1 MNKMPARGAAVLGAT
16 IVAAA
21 LSVTGSA
28 HATPDSPPPASA
40 AVLPADL
47 VAAVERDLGMTPQ
60 EYLQR
65 AAAAQQVG
73 GFVAE
78 RRRSDPSGYA
88 GAWLAADGTPTVA
101 VTRTELATDVT
112 DAGFRAQ
119 VTPFGA
125 SFREDGQVRPMPPN
139 VRFEAASTVVS
150 GAGPTGGDG
159 YITTSVPIAQA
170 PSYLVCSFGFTASD
184 AAGRPLALSAGHCDP
199 SPGTT
204 GTDAAAQVY
213 EPESSDLRASRR
225 VGSFETS
232 GIGDTGGGLDY
243 AVIALTEESGTG
255 PLGQPSVRGAGG
267 SVLSLTGAGA
277 PVAGAPVC
285 KSGQTS
291 GYTCGTV
298 LSADYST
305 NMAGSGAEMWT
316 VRGFTHSACTLGG
329 DSGGAIVSGTVAV
342 GITSGSSTASAPSC
356 DVVPSDEAMGLGMR
370 IGDVLS
376 RLNGPASSCAT
387 GPRIAVRTVTDPV
400 ATSLVSACGG
410 EDSDP
415 ADGGGP
421 GGFGSLGSLG

>member
-16 IVAAA
+16 IVVAA

-47 VAAVERDLGMTPQ
+47 VAALERDLGMAPR

-65 AAAAQQVG
+65 AATAQQVG

-125 SFREDGQVRPMPPN
+125 SFRDDGQVRPMPPN
-139 VRFEAASTVVS
+139 VRFEAASAVVS
-150 GAGPTGGDG
+150 GVGPIGGDG
-159 YITTSVPIAQA
+159 YITTSVPIGQA

-199 SPGTT
+199 SPDAT

-213 EPESSDLRASRR
+213 EPEPSDLRASRR
-225 VGSFETS
+225 VGSFDVS

-243 AVIALTEESGTG
+243 AVIALTEEAGAG
-255 PLGQPSVRGAGG
+255 ALGQPSVRGASG
-267 SVLSLTGAGA
+267 SVLALTGTGV

-305 NMAGSGAEMWT
+305 NMSGSGAEMWA

-329 DSGGAIVSGTVAV
+329 DSGGAIVSGSVAL

-356 DVVPSDEAMGLGMR
+356 DVVPGDEAMGLGMR

-410 EDSDP
+410 ADSDP
-415 ADGGGP
+415 TDGGEP
-421 GGFGSLGSLG
+421 GSFGSLGSLG